1 MSSLSLRKI
10 TVSLPSPLVEF
21 ADFLA
26 KQSNTSRSQVIR
38 QALGAL
44 KAREEERLAA
54 QGYRFYA
61 TEATEFAAASARATA
76 EAINVS

>member
-1 MSSLSLRKI
+1 MSSLLFRKI
-10 TVSLPSPLVEF
+10 TISLPSPLVEF
-21 ADFLA
+21 TDVLA

-38 QALGAL
+38 QALAAV
-44 KAREEERLAA
+44 KEREEERLAA

-61 TEATEFAAASARATA
+61 SEATEFATASARATA

>member
-10 TVSLPSPLVEF
+10 TVSLPSSLVEF
-21 ADFLA
+21 ADWLA
-26 KQSNTSRSQVIR
+26 KESNTSRSQVIR
-38 QALGAL
+38 EALAAV

-61 TEATEFAAASARATA
+61 TEATEFAAASARA
-76 EAINVS
+76 

>member
-38 QALGAL
+38 QALAAA

-54 QGYRFYA
+54 EGYRFYA
-61 TEATEFAAASARATA
+61 AEATEFAAASGRATA